1 MAPVSAMEVLLLLR
15 IVGGLQVHTVNNIAK
30 FCLELFV
37 TAFTGP
43 HCQMFCHPTS
53 HPLLNVR
60 PPLISACVA
69 VS

>member
-1 MAPVSAMEVLLLLR
+1 MMVLSMLGML
-15 IVGGLQVHTVNNIAK
+15 GGPQVHAVNNNAK

-43 HCQMFCHPTS
+43 YCQMFCYPTS

-60 PPLISACVA
+60 PPLISARVA
-69 VS
+69 LS